1 MALTRVVSS
10 EPLRDDE
17 ATSWAP
23 AVSRRLA
30 TSLAGRGRYLLELL
44 RGDNC
49 GFEGDAGTPLN
60 PQGLIGVDRS
70 GPPWGDAHQ
79 HPLWYYEYK
88 KTSNAI
94 KGGMPIATLTST
106 GRDHVELYAYF
117 VVRPFFQFDKA
128 PYSRAYLAWR
138 ITQTGTVGA
147 SATAVARVYAFG
159 SFTQDTPSSTLT
171 TTTTATST
179 STAFGYTRP
188 GLNILRIVVEATSF
202 GAGAEISVES
212 MSLVQIARRSH

>member
-1 MALTRVVSS
+1 
-10 EPLRDDE
+10 
-17 ATSWAP
+17 
-23 AVSRRLA
+23 
-30 TSLAGRGRYLLELL
+30 LLELL

-49 GFEGDAGTPLN
+49 GFEGGAGTPLN

-88 KTSNAI
+88 ATSNAI
-94 KGGMPIATLTST
+94 KGGMPIATLTSV
-106 GRDHVELYAYF
+106 GRDHIELYASF

-138 ITQTGTVGA
+138 IAQTGTIGA
-147 SATAVARVYAFG
+147 SATAVARVYASG

-171 TTTTATST
+171 TTTTATSAG
-179 STAFGYTRP
+179 TAFGYTRP

-202 GAGAEISVES
+202 GAGAEIRVEA

>member
-1 MALTRVVSS
+1 MAITREISS

-60 PQGLIGVDRS
+60 PQGLLGVDRS

-79 HPLWYYEYK
+79 HPLWVYEYK
-88 KTSNAI
+88 ASSVI
-94 KGGMPIATLTST
+94 IGEIPLATLDTVGEQVT
-106 GRDHVELYAYF
+106 IFAEF
-117 VVRPFFQFDKA
+117 PVRPFFQFDRA

-138 ITQTGTVGA
+138 ITQTTGGA
-147 SATAVARVYAFG
+147 TPPSATAVARIYASG
-159 SFTQDTPSSTLT
+159 SNAQDTPSSSLT
-171 TTTTATST
+171 TTTTTASAG
-179 STAFGYTRP
+179 TAFGYTRP
-188 GLNILRIVVEATSF
+188 GINNLRIVVEATAL
-202 GAGAEISVES
+202 GAGAVVRVDA
-212 MSLVQIARRSH
+212 MSLIQIARRSH